1 MDLPLTSAVSPHL
14 VVLGSTGST
23 NADLLAAVD
32 EPHLATWATLDQSAG
47 RGRLDRRWVTT
58 PGRSL
63 AASVLLHRGDLP
75 TESLG
80 WVPLLAGVAMRASV
94 RRVVEGADV
103 TLKWP
108 NDVQVGGDKVCG
120 LLAELRPD
128 ASAVVVGAGVNLT
141 VPADE
146 LPTPTATSLGLHGA
160 TGSAPDLADAVLS
173 SWVADLGRLVGDL
186 AAAGGDAVACGALDA
201 VREACATLGR
211 EVRVELPGGAVL
223 VGEAVDVDEAGRLV
237 VRSATSGGTT
247 AVASGDVTHLRY
259 E

>member
-1 MDLPLTSAVSPHL
+1 MDFPLSASVSPRL
-14 VVLGSTGST
+14 VVLESTGST

-32 EPHLATWATLDQSAG
+32 EPHLATWLTLDQSAG
-47 RGRLDRRWVTT
+47 RGRLGRRWETA

-63 AASVLLHRGDLP
+63 AASVLLRRGDLP
-75 TESLG
+75 VDSLG

-94 RRVVEGADV
+94 RGLLPGGDV

-108 NDVQVGGDKVCG
+108 NDVQVAGGKVCG

-141 VPADE
+141 VPTGE
-146 LPTPTATSLGLHGA
+146 LPTPTSTSLGLHGA
-160 TGSAPDLADAVLS
+160 RGTAHELADAVLS
-173 SWVADLGRLVGDL
+173 AWVSGLARFVADL
-186 AAAGGDAVACGALDA
+186 AAARGDAVASGALSL
-201 VREACATLGR
+201 VRTHCATLGR
-211 EVRVELPGGAVL
+211 DVRVELPGGAAL

-237 VRSATSGGTT
+237 VRSASTGGLT

>member
-1 MDLPLTSAVSPHL
+1 MAFPLSATVSPHL
-14 VVLGSTGST
+14 VVLESTGST

-32 EPHLATWATLDQSAG
+32 EPHLATWLTLDQSAG
-47 RGRLDRRWVTT
+47 RGRLDRRWESV

-75 TESLG
+75 IESLG

-94 RRVVEGADV
+94 LRVVESGDV

-108 NDVQVGGDKVCG
+108 NDVQVDGDKVCG

-141 VPADE
+141 VPGDE
-146 LPTPTATSLGLHGA
+146 LPTPTSTSLGLHGA
-160 TGSAPDLADAVLS
+160 RGTALELADVVLS
-173 SWVADLGRLVGDL
+173 SWVSGLTRLVGDL
-186 AAAGGDAVACGALDA
+186 AASRGDAAASGAQAL
-201 VREACATLGR
+201 VRADCATLGR
-211 EVRVELPGGAVL
+211 EVRVELPGGAAL

-237 VRSATSGGTT
+237 VRSASTGGLT

>member
-1 MDLPLTSAVSPHL
+1 MAFPLSASVSPRL
-14 VVLGSTGST
+14 VVLESTGST

-32 EPHLATWATLDQSAG
+32 EPHLATWLTLDQSAG
-47 RGRLDRRWVTT
+47 RGRLDRRWETA

-63 AASVLLHRGDLP
+63 AVSVLLHRGDLP
-75 TESLG
+75 VDSLG

-94 RRVVEGADV
+94 RGVVESGEV

-108 NDVQVGGDKVCG
+108 NDVQVDGDKVCG

-141 VPADE
+141 VPADD
-146 LPTPTATSLGLHGA
+146 LPTPTSTSLGLHGA
-160 TGSAPDLADAVLS
+160 RGTAPELADAVTS
-173 SWVADLGRLVGDL
+173 SWVSGLARLVGDL
-186 AAAGGDAVACGALDA
+186 AAARGDAVASGALA
-201 VREACATLGR
+201 LVRADCGTLGR
-211 EVRVELPGGAVL
+211 HVRVELPGGAAL

-237 VRSATSGGTT
+237 VRSVSTGGLT

>member
-1 MDLPLTSAVSPHL
+1 MAFPLSASVSPRL
-14 VVLGSTGST
+14 VVLESTGST
-23 NADLLAAVD
+23 NADLLTAVD
-32 EPHLATWATLDQSAG
+32 EPHLATWLTLDQSAG
-47 RGRLDRRWVTT
+47 RGRLDRRWETA

-63 AASVLLHRGDLP
+63 AVSVLLRRGDLP
-75 TESLG
+75 VDSLG

-94 RRVVEGADV
+94 GGVVASGDV

-108 NDVQVGGDKVCG
+108 NDVQVDGDKVCG

-141 VPADE
+141 VSADD
-146 LPTPTATSLGLHGA
+146 LPTPTSTSLGLHGA
-160 TGSAPDLADAVLS
+160 RGTALELADAVTS
-173 SWVADLGRLVGDL
+173 SWVSGLARLVGDL
-186 AAAGGDAVACGALDA
+186 AAARGDAVASGALA
-201 VREACATLGR
+201 LVRADCATLGR
-211 EVRVELPGGAVL
+211 DVRVELPGGAAL

-237 VRSATSGGTT
+237 VRSASTGEPT